1 MGYTLGTG
9 KISTDSIDR
18 LTADFRKGIKMEL
31 SVRKRLFFIFI
42 IVLLGV
48 LSLEGAT
55 RLFLSDKKPEPVIPM
70 DVNQFNEMLGWSLKP
85 LSHGIS
91 NRTGY
96 EIMYRINSKG
106 LRDDETSY
114 EKPEGIFRIVLLGN
128 SRTFGF
134 GVPIEKHFSTLL
146 EGYFKGVEVINMG
159 VSGFGVDQELL
170 YLRSEGF
177 RYEPDLVLAYVAH
190 YGDHRHMH
198 TNRWGKAKPRFV
210 LIDGKLVLTNSPVA
224 DSSSLSPS
232 ILRKIRRWFR
242 RHSKAY
248 EILRNGLVGLIHQG
262 QQEALSQKQKQ
273 QVKKNLEDEAFR
285 NDLYDLGEAL
295 IFAMYEESLKHG
307 ATFVLVTQI
316 EGLHEASLEKQ
327 ILSLYVR
334 RPLSNHKF
342 LLPDNLLH
350 INESGNGVLAWEIAK
365 FLQTNQLTPIEH
377 LKYQK
382 P

>member
-1 MGYTLGTG
+1 
-9 KISTDSIDR
+9 
-18 LTADFRKGIKMEL
+18 MEL

-55 RLFLSDKKPEPVIPM
+55 RLFLSDKKPEPVVPM

>member
-1 MGYTLGTG
+1 M
-9 KISTDSIDR
+9 D
-18 LTADFRKGIKMEL
+18 L
-31 SVRKRLFFIFI
+31 SLRKRLFFVFI

-55 RLFLSDKKPEPVIPM
+55 RLFLSDKKPEPVVPM
-70 DVNQFNEMLGWSLKP
+70 DVKQFNEMLGWSLRP

-114 EKPEGIFRIVLLGN
+114 EKPEGIFRIVLLGD
-128 SRTFGF
+128 SRTFGY

-146 EGYFKGVEVINMG
+146 EGYFKGLEVINMG

-177 RYEPDLVLAYVAH
+177 RYEPDIVLVYVAH

-210 LIDGKLVLTNSPVA
+210 LIDGELVLTNSPVA
-224 DSSSLSPS
+224 DSSSLTPG
-232 ILRKIRRWFR
+232 ILRKIHHCFL

-248 EILRNGLVGLIHQG
+248 AILRNGLLNLIRQEP
-262 QQEALSQKQKQ
+262 QQALGQKQHDD
-273 QVKKNLEDEAFR
+273 KNLEDESFR
-285 NDLYDLGEAL
+285 NNLYDLGEAL
-295 IFAMYEESLKHG
+295 TFAMHKESLKHG
-307 ATFVLVTQI
+307 ATFVLVTPI
-316 EGLHEASLEKQ
+316 KVLHEASQEKQ

-334 RPLSNHKF
+334 GPLANHKF
-342 LLPDNLLH
+342 SLPDNLMH

-365 FLQTNQLTPIEH
+365 FLKTNQLIPIEH
-377 LKYQK
+377 LNDQK